1 MDSLDHMLTDP
12 LELGPCGD
20 GHGAR
25 IMEDCLLGDTRVSLP
40 EDLLEDPEIFFEVVS
55 LSTWQEV
62 LSDSQRAH
70 LQQFL
75 PHVPED
81 SAEQQNQ
88 LLLALFRGENFRFG
102 NPLHIAQKLFRDGH
116 FNPEVVKY
124 RQLCFKSQY
133 KRYLSSQQQYFHRLL
148 KQILASRSDLL
159 EMARR
164 SGPALS
170 FRQKRPSP
178 SRTPEEREWRTQ
190 QRYLKVLREVKEEC
204 GDTALSSDE
213 EATWDL
219 RETFSFEDLS
229 SWLPSSPARS
239 PSPAVPLR
247 VVPTLSTTDM
257 KTADKI
263 ELGDSDL
270 KIMLKKHHEKRKH
283 QPDHP
288 DLLTGDLTL
297 NDIMTRVNAGRKGSL
312 AALYDLA
319 VLKKKVKEKEERK
332 KKKIKVIKSEAED
345 LAEPLSGTE
354 GIPPLSQAPSPLAV
368 PAIKEEPLEDLK
380 PCLGINEISS
390 SFFSLLLE
398 ILLLEGQSSLPVLEE
413 RVLDWQSSP
422 ASSLNSWFSAAP
434 NWAELV
440 LPALQYLAGES
451 RAVPSSFSPFVEF
464 KEKTQQWK
472 LLGQSQDNEKELA
485 ALFQLWLET
494 KDQAL
499 CKQENEDSSDATTPV
514 PRVTDYVVRPSTGE
528 EKRVFQ
534 EQERYRYSQ
543 PHKAFTF
550 RMHGFESVV
559 GPVKGV
565 FDKET
570 SLNKAREHSLL
581 RSDRPAYVTILSL
594 VRDAAARLPNGEGT
608 RAEICELLK
617 DSQFLAPD
625 VTSTQVNTVVSGALD
640 RLHYEKDP
648 CVKYDIGRKLWIYL
662 HRDRSEEEFERIHQA
677 QAAAAKAR
685 KALQQKPKPSSK
697 VKSSSKES
705 SLKALSSGPSE
716 QSQMSLSD
724 SSMPPTPVTPVT
736 PTTPALPATPISP
749 PPVQAVSKSG
759 PTTVPEP
766 AKSSSGVLLVSS
778 PTMPQLGTMLSPAA
792 SQTPPTSQA
801 AARVVSH
808 SGSAGLPQVRVVAQ
822 PGLPA
827 VTQQSAGPAQ
837 TLPPIPAGPQI
848 RVPATATQTKVMPQT
863 VMATVPVKAQTATAT
878 VQRPGAGQTGLTV
891 TSLPATTSPASK
903 PATSSPG
910 SSAPSASTAAVIQ
923 NVSGQNIIKQVA
935 ITGQLGVKPQT
946 GSSIPLTAT
955 NFRIQGKDV
964 LRLPPSSITT
974 DAKGQTVLRITP
986 DMMATLAKSQV
997 TTVKLTQDL
1006 FGTGGGT
1013 AGKGISA
1020 TLHVTSNPVHATDSP
1035 AKASSASAP
1044 ASTPTGTTVVK
1055 VTPDLKPAEGS
1066 GSAFRLMPALGVSV
1080 AEQKGKS
1087 TVASSEAKPAATIRI
1102 VQGLGV
1108 MPPKAGQTITVAA
1121 HAKPGS
1127 SVASGSGTVH
1137 TSAVSLP
1144 SMNAAVSKTVA
1155 VASGAAST
1163 PISIATGAPT
1173 VRQVPVSTTVV
1184 STSQAGK
1191 LPTRITVP
1199 LSVISQ
1205 PMKGKSVVTAPIIKG
1220 NLGANLSGLGRNI
1233 ILTTMPAGT
1242 KLIAGNKPV
1251 SFLTAQQLQQ
1261 LQQQGQATQ
1270 VRPGRTVGPTGFS
1283 PCLCCLCPPGE
1294 PVCKL
1299 LTRRSLCEQVR
1310 IQTVP
1315 ASHLQQGTA
1324 SNSSK
1329 AVSTVVVTTAPS
1341 PKQAPEQQ

>member
-20 GHGAR
+20 GHGTR
-25 IMEDCLLGDTRVSLP
+25 IMEDCLLGGTRVSLP
-40 EDLLEDPEIFFEVVS
+40 EDLLEDPEIFFDVVS
-55 LSTWQEV
+55 LATWQEV
-62 LSDSQRAH
+62 LSESQRAH
-70 LQQFL
+70 LRQFL
-75 PHVPED
+75 PRFPED
-81 SAEQQNQ
+81 SPEQQKE
-88 LLLALFRGENFRFG
+88 LVLALFSGENFRFG

-133 KRYLSSQQQYFHRLL
+133 KRYLNSQQQYFHRLL

-164 SGPALS
+164 GGPALPV
-170 FRQKRPSP
+170 RQKRPSP
-178 SRTPEEREWRTQ
+178 SRSPEEREWRAQ

-213 EATWDL
+213 EATLDL
-219 RETFSFEDLS
+219 QEQFSFEDLS

-247 VVPTLSTTDM
+247 VVPTLCTTDM

-319 VLKKKVKEKEERK
+319 VLKKKVKEKEEKK
-332 KKKIKVIKSEAED
+332 KKKIKMIKSEAED
-345 LAEPLSGTE
+345 LAEPLSSADGV
-354 GIPPLSQAPSPLAV
+354 PPLSQAPSPLAI

-398 ILLLEGQSSLPVLEE
+398 ILLLENQASLPMLEE

-494 KDQAL
+494 KDQAF

-514 PRVTDYVVRPSTGE
+514 PRVRTDYVVRPSTGE

-685 KALQQKPKPSSK
+685 KALQQKPKPPSK
-697 VKSSSKES
+697 VKSSSKENS
-705 SLKALSSGPSE
+705 IKVLNSGPSE

-749 PPVQAVSKSG
+749 PPVSSVNKSG
-759 PTTVPEP
+759 PATVSEP

-778 PTMPQLGTMLSPAA
+778 PTMPQLGTMLSPAS
-792 SQTPPTSQA
+792 SQTPPSSQA

-822 PGLPA
+822 PSLPA
-827 VTQQSAGPAQ
+827 VPQQSAGPAQ
-837 TLPPIPAGPQI
+837 TLPQMPAGPQI
-848 RVPATATQTKVMPQT
+848 RTPATATQTKVVPQT
-863 VMATVPVKAQTATAT
+863 VMATVPVKAPTAAAT
-878 VQRPGAGQTGLTV
+878 VQRPGPGPTGLTV
-891 TSLPATTSPASK
+891 TNLPAAASPVSK

-910 SSAPSASTAAVIQ
+910 SSAASASTAAVIQ
-923 NVSGQNIIKQVA
+923 NVTGQNIIKQVA

-955 NFRIQGKDV
+955 NFRIQG
-964 LRLPPSSITT
+964 
-974 DAKGQTVLRITP
+974 
-986 DMMATLAKSQV
+986 
-997 TTVKLTQDL
+997 
-1006 FGTGGGT
+1006 
-1013 AGKGISA
+1013 
-1020 TLHVTSNPVHATDSP
+1020 
-1035 AKASSASAP
+1035 
-1044 ASTPTGTTVVK
+1044 TTVVK
-1055 VTPDLKPAEGS
+1055 VTPDLKATETS
-1066 GSAFRLMPALGVSV
+1066 SSAFRLMPALGVSV
-1080 AEQKGKS
+1080 ADQKGKN

-1108 MPPKAGQTITVAA
+1108 MPPKAGQTITVAT
-1121 HAKPGS
+1121 HAKQGAP
-1127 SVASGSGTVH
+1127 VASGAGTVH
-1137 TSAVSLP
+1137 TAAVSLP

-1163 PISIATGAPT
+1163 PLSIGTGAPT
-1173 VRQVPVSTTVV
+1173 MRQVPVNTTVV

-1220 NLGANLSGLGRNI
+1220 NLGANLGGLGRNI

-1270 VRPGRTVGPTGFS
+1270 VR
-1283 PCLCCLCPPGE
+1283 
-1294 PVCKL
+1294 
-1299 LTRRSLCEQVR
+1299 

-1324 SNSSK
+1324 SGSSK

>member
-20 GHGAR
+20 GHGTR
-25 IMEDCLLGDTRVSLP
+25 IMEDCLLGGTRVSLP
-40 EDLLEDPEIFFEVVS
+40 EDLLEDPEIFFDVVS

-70 LQQFL
+70 LRQFL
-75 PHVPED
+75 PRFPVD
-81 SAEQQNQ
+81 SAEQQNG
-88 LLLALFRGENFRFG
+88 LILALFSGENFRFG

-164 SGPALS
+164 SGPALP

-178 SRTPEEREWRTQ
+178 SRSPEEREWRTQ

-213 EATWDL
+213 E
-219 RETFSFEDLS
+219 DLS
-229 SWLPSSPARS
+229 SWLPSSPACS

-319 VLKKKVKEKEERK
+319 VLKKKVKEKEEKK
-332 KKKIKVIKSEAED
+332 KKKIKLIKSEAED
-345 LAEPLSGTE
+345 LAEPLSSTE
-354 GIPPLSQAPSPLAV
+354 GVPPLSQAPSPLAISS
-368 PAIKEEPLEDLK
+368 IKEEPLEDLK

-398 ILLLEGQSSLPVLEE
+398 ILLLENQASLPMLEE

-494 KDQAL
+494 KDQVF
-499 CKQENEDSSDATTPV
+499 CKQENEDSSDAMTPV

-617 DSQFLAPD
+617 DSQFLASD

-685 KALQQKPKPSSK
+685 KALQQKPKPPSK
-697 VKSSSKES
+697 VKCNNKES
-705 SLKALSSGPSE
+705 STKALSTGPSE

-736 PTTPALPATPISP
+736 PTTPALPTTPISP
-749 PPVQAVSKSG
+749 PPVSSVSKSG
-759 PTTVPEP
+759 PATVSEP

-778 PTMPQLGTMLSPAA
+778 PTMPQLGTVLSPT
-792 SQTPPTSQA
+792 SNQTPPSSQA
-801 AARVVSH
+801 TARVVSH
-808 SGSAGLPQVRVVAQ
+808 SGSGTLPQVRVVAQ

-827 VTQQSAGPAQ
+827 VPQQSAGPAQ
-837 TLPPIPAGPQI
+837 TLPQMPAGPQM
-848 RVPATATQTKVMPQT
+848 RVPATATQTKVVPQA
-863 VMATVPVKAQTATAT
+863 VMATVPVKGQTAVAT
-878 VQRPGAGQTGLTV
+878 VQRSGPGQVGLTV
-891 TSLPATTSPASK
+891 TSLPATASPMSK

-910 SSAPSASTAAVIQ
+910 SSAPSASTTAVIQ
-923 NVSGQNIIKQVA
+923 NVAGQNIIKQVA

-946 GSSIPLTAT
+946 GSSIPITAT
-955 NFRIQGKDV
+955 NFHIQGKDV

-1006 FGTGGGT
+1006 FGAGSGT
-1013 AGKGISA
+1013 TGKGISA
-1020 TLHVTSNPVHATDSP
+1020 TLHVTSNPIHTADSP
-1035 AKASSASAP
+1035 AKTSSGSAP
-1044 ASTPTGTTVVK
+1044 SSTPAGTTVVK
-1055 VTPDLKPAEGS
+1055 VTPELKPTEAS
-1066 GSAFRLMPALGVSV
+1066 SSAFRLMPALGVSV
-1080 AEQKGKS
+1080 AEQKGKN

-1108 MPPKAGQTITVAA
+1108 MPPKAGQTITVAT
-1121 HAKPGS
+1121 HAKQGA
-1127 SVASGSGTVH
+1127 SVASGAGPVH
-1137 TSAVSLP
+1137 SSTVSLP
-1144 SMNAAVSKTVA
+1144 SLNATMSKTVA
-1155 VASGAAST
+1155 VASGATST
-1163 PISIATGAPT
+1163 PISIGTGAPA

-1184 STSQAGK
+1184 STSQTGK

-1220 NLGANLSGLGRNI
+1220 NIGANLSGLGRNI

-1270 VRPGRTVGPTGFS
+1270 VR
-1283 PCLCCLCPPGE
+1283 
-1294 PVCKL
+1294 
-1299 LTRRSLCEQVR
+1299 

-1324 SNSSK
+1324 SGSSK

>member
-20 GHGAR
+20 GHSTG
-25 IMEDCLLGDTRVSLP
+25 IMEDCLLGGTRVSLP
-40 EDLLEDPEIFFEVVS
+40 EDLLEDPEIFFDVVS

-62 LSDSQRAH
+62 LSDSQREH

-75 PHVPED
+75 PQFPTDTV
-81 SAEQQNQ
+81 EQQNE
-88 LLLALFRGENFRFG
+88 LILALFSGENFRFG

-148 KQILASRSDLL
+148 RQILASRSDLL
-159 EMARR
+159 EMART
-164 SGPALS
+164 SGPALP
-170 FRQKRPSP
+170 FRHKHHSP
-178 SRTPEEREWRTQ
+178 SRSPEEREWRTQ

-213 EATWDL
+213 EATLDL
-219 RETFSFEDLS
+219 QEKFSFEDLS

-270 KIMLKKHHEKRKH
+270 KLMLKKHHEKRKH

-297 NDIMTRVNAGRKGSL
+297 SDIMTRVNAGRKGSL

-319 VLKKKVKEKEERK
+319 VLKKKVKEKEEKK
-332 KKKIKVIKSEAED
+332 KKKIKLIKSEAED
-345 LAEPLSGTE
+345 LAEPLSNTE
-354 GIPPLSQAPSPLAV
+354 GVPTLSQAPSPLAISS
-368 PAIKEEPLEDLK
+368 IKEEPLEDIK

-398 ILLLEGQSSLPVLEE
+398 ILLLESQASLPMLED

-451 RAVPSSFSPFVEF
+451 RVPSSFSPFVEF

-485 ALFQLWLET
+485 ALFHLWLET
-494 KDQAL
+494 KDQAF
-499 CKQENEDSSDATTPV
+499 CKENEDSSDAMTPV
-514 PRVTDYVVRPSTGE
+514 PRVRTDYVVRPSTGE

-685 KALQQKPKPSSK
+685 KALQQKPKPPSK
-697 VKSSSKES
+697 VKSSNKEGS
-705 SLKALSSGPSE
+705 VKGLSGPSE
-716 QSQMSLSD
+716 PSQMSLSD

-736 PTTPALPATPISP
+736 PTTPALPTPISP
-749 PPVQAVSKSG
+749 PPVSAVSRSG
-759 PTTVPEP
+759 STTVSEP

-778 PTMPQLGTMLSPAA
+778 PTMPQLGTMLSPA
-792 SQTPPTSQA
+792 SIQTPPSSQTT
-801 AARVVSH
+801 ARVVSH
-808 SGSAGLPQVRVVAQ
+808 SSSAGLPQVRVVAQ
-822 PGLPA
+822 PSLPA
-827 VTQQSAGPAQ
+827 VSQQSVGPAQ
-837 TLPPIPAGPQI
+837 PLPQMPAGPQI
-848 RVPATATQTKVMPQT
+848 RVPVTATQTKVVPQA
-863 VMATVPVKAQTATAT
+863 VVATVPVKGQTTAAS
-878 VQRPGAGQTGLTV
+878 VQRPGPAQTGLTV
-891 TSLPATTSPASK
+891 TSLPAAVSPGSK
-903 PATSSPG
+903 TAMSSPG
-910 SSAPSASTAAVIQ
+910 SSAPSASTTAVIQ
-923 NVSGQNIIKQVA
+923 NVTGQNIIKQVS

-946 GSSIPLTAT
+946 GNSIPLTAT

-1006 FGTGGGT
+1006 FGAGSGT

-1020 TLHVTSNPVHATDSP
+1020 TLHVTSNPVHAADSP
-1035 AKASSASAP
+1035 AKAPSASVPSSAP
-1044 ASTPTGTTVVK
+1044 AGTTVVK
-1055 VTPDLKPAEGS
+1055 VTPDLKPTETS
-1066 GSAFRLMPALGVSV
+1066 SSAFRLMPALGVSV
-1080 AEQKGKS
+1080 ADQKGKN

-1121 HAKPGS
+1121 HAKQGA
-1127 SVASGSGTVH
+1127 SVAGGSGTVH
-1137 TSAVSLP
+1137 SSTVSLP
-1144 SMNAAVSKTVA
+1144 SINATVSKTVA
-1155 VASGAAST
+1155 VASGATST
-1163 PISIATGAPT
+1163 PISIGTGAPT
-1173 VRQVPVSTTVV
+1173 VRQVPVNTTVV
-1184 STSQAGK
+1184 STSQSGK

-1233 ILTTMPAGT
+1233 ILTTMPAGA

-1270 VRPGRTVGPTGFS
+1270 VR
-1283 PCLCCLCPPGE
+1283 
-1294 PVCKL
+1294 
-1299 LTRRSLCEQVR
+1299 

-1324 SNSSK
+1324 SGSSK

>member
-20 GHGAR
+20 GNGAR
-25 IMEDCLLGDTRVSLP
+25 IMEDCLLGTTRVSLP

-62 LSDSQRAH
+62 LTDAQQEH
-70 LQQFL
+70 LKTFL
-75 PHVPED
+75 PRFPENNH
-81 SAEQQNQ
+81 EHQNKIIS
-88 LLLALFRGENFRFG
+88 ALFNGENFRFG

-124 RQLCFKSQY
+124 RQLCLKSQY
-133 KRYLSSQQQYFHRLL
+133 KRYLSSQQQYFYRLL
-148 KQILASRSDLL
+148 KQILASRNYLL
-159 EMARR
+159 ELARKG
-164 SGPALS
+164 GPDMIM
-170 FRQKRPSP
+170 KRRHFSP
-178 SRTPEEREWRTQ
+178 SYDAEEREKRTHR
-190 QRYLKVLREVKEEC
+190 RYLKILREVKEEC

-213 EATWDL
+213 E
-219 RETFSFEDLS
+219 DLS
-229 SWLPSSPARS
+229 SWPPSSPTRC
-239 PSPAVPLR
+239 PSPPVLLR
-247 VVPTLSTTDM
+247 VIPTLSTMDM
-257 KTADKI
+257 RTADRI
-263 ELGDSDL
+263 ELGESDL
-270 KIMLKKHHEKRKH
+270 KMMLRKHREKRKY

-288 DLLTGDLTL
+288 DLVTADITL
-297 NDIMTRVNAGRKGSL
+297 EDIMTRVNAGRKGSL
-312 AALYDLA
+312 AALFDLA
-319 VLKKKVKEKEERK
+319 TFKKKVKEKDDK
-332 KKKIKVIKSEAED
+332 KKKKLKIIKSEVED
-345 LAEPLSGTE
+345 LADSFSGAHGIPSLSQDHSPIPLS
-354 GIPPLSQAPSPLAV
+354 SV
-368 PAIKEEPLEDLK
+368 KEEPLEDMK
-380 PCLGINEISS
+380 PCLGVNEISS

-398 ILLLEGQSSLPVLEE
+398 ILFLEGPASLSMLEDK
-413 RVLDWQSSP
+413 VIDWQTSP
-422 ASSLNSWFSAAP
+422 ASALNTWFSFAT
-434 NWAELV
+434 NWSELV
-440 LPALQYLAGES
+440 LPALQYLSGDS
-451 RAVPSSFSPFVEF
+451 RDVPSSFSPFVEF

-472 LLGQSQDNEKELA
+472 LLGSCQDHEKELA

-494 KDQAL
+494 KDQTFF
-499 CKQENEDSSDATTPV
+499 KENEDSSDAIMPI

-625 VTSTQVNTVVSGALD
+625 VTSAQVNTVVSGALD

-662 HRDRSEEEFERIHQA
+662 HRNRSEEEFERIHQA
-677 QAAAAKAR
+677 QAAAAKAK
-685 KALQQKPKPSSK
+685 KALQQKPKPPAK
-697 VKSSSKES
+697 VKSSNKES
-705 SLKALSSGPSE
+705 SVKAPPSSTSEPS
-716 QSQMSLSD
+716 QLSLSD

-736 PTTPALPATPISP
+736 PTAPALPATPISP
-749 PPVQAVSKSG
+749 PPVSVVNKSVSSAG
-759 PTTVPEP
+759 SEP
-766 AKSSSGVLLVSS
+766 AKPSQSVLLVSS
-778 PTMPQLGTMLSPAA
+778 PTMPQLGTLLSTAQS
-792 SQTPPTSQA
+792 SQTQPGPQPPP
-801 AARVVSH
+801 ARVVSH
-808 SGSAGLPQVRVVAQ
+808 TASSVLPQVRVVSAQ
-822 PGLPA
+822 SSIPA
-827 VTQQSAGPAQ
+827 VSQQAPVVTQQQQQQPTSVS
-837 TLPPIPAGPQI
+837 QI
-848 RVPATATQTKVMPQT
+848 RVPATATQSK
-863 VMATVPVKAQTATAT
+863 
-878 VQRPGAGQTGLTV
+878 GL
-891 TSLPATTSPASK
+891 P
-903 PATSSPG
+903 
-910 SSAPSASTAAVIQ
+910 
-923 NVSGQNIIKQVA
+923 QVA
-935 ITGQLGVKPQT
+935 ITGQLGMKTQP

-1006 FGTGGGT
+1006 FT
-1013 AGKGISA
+1013 AAAGSSASGKGISA
-1020 TLHVTSNPVHATDSP
+1020 TLHVASNPVQTADSP
-1035 AKASSASAP
+1035 AKTSTASSSSSSP
-1044 ASTPTGTTVVK
+1044 AGSTVVK
-1055 VTPDLKPAEGS
+1055 VTPDLKTAEPTS
-1066 GSAFRLMPALGVSV
+1066 SAFRLMPALGM
-1080 AEQKGKS
+1080 
-1087 TVASSEAKPAATIRI
+1087 TVADQKSKAITTVSSTEAKPAATIRI

-1108 MPPKAGQTITVAA
+1108 MPPKAGQTITVAT
-1121 HAKPGS
+1121 HAKQVPS
-1127 SVASGSGTVH
+1127 SAAVSVPGTVH

-1144 SMNAAVSKTVA
+1144 TMSATVSKAVA
-1155 VASGAAST
+1155 VASGAAGT
-1163 PISIATGAPT
+1163 PITIGTGGTA

-1191 LPTRITVP
+1191 LPARITVP

-1205 PMKGKSVVTAPIIKG
+1205 PVKGKSVVTAPIIKG
-1220 NLGANLSGLGRNI
+1220 NLGTNISGLGRNI

-1270 VRPGRTVGPTGFS
+1270 VR
-1283 PCLCCLCPPGE
+1283 
-1294 PVCKL
+1294 
-1299 LTRRSLCEQVR
+1299 

-1315 ASHLQQGTA
+1315 ASHLQQGTV
-1324 SNSSK
+1324 SGSTK

-1341 PKQAPEQQ
+1341 PKQSQDQL

>member
-62 LSDSQRAH
+62 LSDTQRAH

-75 PHVPED
+75 PRVPED

-133 KRYLSSQQQYFHRLL
+133 KRYLNSQQQYFHRLL
-148 KQILASRSDLL
+148 KQILASRNDLL

-170 FRQKRPSP
+170 WRQKRPSP

-213 EATWDL
+213 EATWDSQ
-219 RETFSFEDLS
+219 ETFSFEDLS

-247 VVPTLSTTDM
+247 VVPTLCTTDM

-354 GIPPLSQAPSPLAV
+354 GLPPLSQAPSPLAA

-685 KALQQKPKPSSK
+685 KALQQKPKPSAK

-705 SLKALSSGPSE
+705 SLKVLSSGPSE

-749 PPVQAVSKSG
+749 PPVSAVSKSG

-766 AKSSSGVLLVSS
+766 AKSSSSVLLVSS

-792 SQTPPTSQA
+792 SQTPPSSQA

-808 SGSAGLPQVRVVAQ
+808 SSSAGLPQVRVVAQ

-848 RVPATATQTKVMPQT
+848 RVPATATQTKVVPQT
-863 VMATVPVKAQTATAT
+863 VMATVPVKAQTAAAT

-891 TSLPATTSPASK
+891 TSLPATASPASK

-910 SSAPSASTAAVIQ
+910 SSAPSASTATVIQ

-946 GSSIPLTAT
+946 GNSIPLTAT

-1020 TLHVTSNPVHATDSP
+1020 TLHVTSNPVHTTDSP

-1044 ASTPTGTTVVK
+1044 ASTPAGTTVVK

-1080 AEQKGKS
+1080 ADQKGKS

-1163 PISIATGAPT
+1163 PISIGTGAPT

-1220 NLGANLSGLGRNI
+1220 NLGANLGGLGRNI

-1270 VRPGRTVGPTGFS
+1270 VR
-1283 PCLCCLCPPGE
+1283 
-1294 PVCKL
+1294 
-1299 LTRRSLCEQVR
+1299 

-1324 SNSSK
+1324 STSSK

>member
-1 MDSLDHMLTDP
+1 MHVFVQSTCGEETMDSLDHMLTDP

-20 GHGAR
+20 GHGTR
-25 IMEDCLLGDTRVSLP
+25 IMEDCLLGGTRVSLP
-40 EDLLEDPEIFFEVVS
+40 EDLLEDPEIFFDVVS

-62 LSDSQRAH
+62 LSDSQREH

-75 PHVPED
+75 PQFPED
-81 SAEQQNQ
+81 SAEQQNE
-88 LLLALFRGENFRFG
+88 LILALFSGENFRFG

-133 KRYLSSQQQYFHRLL
+133 KRYLNSQQQYFHRLL

-164 SGPALS
+164 SVPALP

-213 EATWDL
+213 E
-219 RETFSFEDLS
+219 DLS

-257 KTADKI
+257 KTADKV

-319 VLKKKVKEKEERK
+319 VLKKKVKEKEEKK
-332 KKKIKVIKSEAED
+332 KKKIKTIKSEAED
-345 LAEPLSGTE
+345 LAEPLSSTE
-354 GIPPLSQAPSPLAV
+354 GVAPLSQAPSPLAI

-398 ILLLEGQSSLPVLEE
+398 ILLLESQASLPMLEE

-494 KDQAL
+494 KDQAF

-514 PRVTDYVVRPSTGE
+514 PRVRTDYVVRPSTGE

-685 KALQQKPKPSSK
+685 KALQQKPKPPSK

-705 SLKALSSGPSE
+705 SIKVLSSGPSE

-736 PTTPALPATPISP
+736 PTTPALPAIPISP
-749 PPVQAVSKSG
+749 PPVSAVNKSG
-759 PTTVPEP
+759 PSTVSEP

-778 PTMPQLGTMLSPAA
+778 PTMPHLGTMLSPAS
-792 SQTPPTSQA
+792 SQTTPNSQA

-808 SGSAGLPQVRVVAQ
+808 SGSAGLSQVRVVAQ
-822 PGLPA
+822 PSLPA
-827 VTQQSAGPAQ
+827 VPQQSGGPAQ
-837 TLPPIPAGPQI
+837 TLPQMPAGPQI
-848 RVPATATQTKVMPQT
+848 RVPATATQTKVVPQT
-863 VMATVPVKAQTATAT
+863 VMATVPVKAQTTAAT
-878 VQRPGAGQTGLTV
+878 VQRPGPGQTGLTV
-891 TSLPATTSPASK
+891 TSLPATASPVSK

-910 SSAPSASTAAVIQ
+910 TSAPSASTAAVIQ
-923 NVSGQNIIKQVA
+923 NVTGQNIIKQVA

-946 GSSIPLTAT
+946 GNSIPLTAT
-955 NFRIQGKDV
+955 NFRIQG
-964 LRLPPSSITT
+964 
-974 DAKGQTVLRITP
+974 
-986 DMMATLAKSQV
+986 
-997 TTVKLTQDL
+997 
-1006 FGTGGGT
+1006 
-1013 AGKGISA
+1013 
-1020 TLHVTSNPVHATDSP
+1020 
-1035 AKASSASAP
+1035 
-1044 ASTPTGTTVVK
+1044 TTVVK
-1055 VTPDLKPAEGS
+1055 VTPDLKPTEAS
-1066 GSAFRLMPALGVSV
+1066 SSAFRLMPALGVSV
-1080 AEQKGKS
+1080 ADQKGKS

-1108 MPPKAGQTITVAA
+1108 MPPKAGQTITVAT
-1121 HAKPGS
+1121 HAKQGA

-1163 PISIATGAPT
+1163 PISIGTGAPT

-1270 VRPGRTVGPTGFS
+1270 VR
-1283 PCLCCLCPPGE
+1283 
-1294 PVCKL
+1294 
-1299 LTRRSLCEQVR
+1299 

-1324 SNSSK
+1324 SGSSK

>member
-1 MDSLDHMLTDP
+1 MDSRGLPAWTSQSTEISTCGEETMDSLDHMLTDP

-20 GHGAR
+20 GHGTR
-25 IMEDCLLGDTRVSLP
+25 IMEDCLLGGTRVSLP
-40 EDLLEDPEIFFEVVS
+40 EDLLEDPEIFFDVVS

-62 LSDSQRAH
+62 LSDSQREH

-75 PHVPED
+75 PQFPED
-81 SAEQQNQ
+81 SAEQQNE
-88 LLLALFRGENFRFG
+88 LILALFSGENFRFG

-133 KRYLSSQQQYFHRLL
+133 KRYLNSQQQYFHRLL

-164 SGPALS
+164 SVPALP

-213 EATWDL
+213 EATLDL
-219 RETFSFEDLS
+219 QEQFSFEDLS

-257 KTADKI
+257 KTADKV

-319 VLKKKVKEKEERK
+319 VLKKKVKEKEEKK
-332 KKKIKVIKSEAED
+332 KKKIKTIKSEAED
-345 LAEPLSGTE
+345 LAEPLSSTE
-354 GIPPLSQAPSPLAV
+354 GVAPLSQAPSPLAI

-398 ILLLEGQSSLPVLEE
+398 ILLLESQASLPMLEE

-494 KDQAL
+494 KDQAF

-514 PRVTDYVVRPSTGE
+514 PRVRTDYVVRPSTGE

-685 KALQQKPKPSSK
+685 KALQQKPKPPSK

-705 SLKALSSGPSE
+705 SIKVLSSGPSE

-736 PTTPALPATPISP
+736 PTTPALPAIPISP
-749 PPVQAVSKSG
+749 PPVSAVNKSG
-759 PTTVPEP
+759 PSTVSEP

-778 PTMPQLGTMLSPAA
+778 PTMPHLGTMLSPAS
-792 SQTPPTSQA
+792 SQTTPNSQA

-808 SGSAGLPQVRVVAQ
+808 SGSAGLSQVRVVAQ
-822 PGLPA
+822 PSLPA
-827 VTQQSAGPAQ
+827 VPQQSGGPAQ
-837 TLPPIPAGPQI
+837 TLPQMPAGPQI
-848 RVPATATQTKVMPQT
+848 RVPATATQTKVVPQT
-863 VMATVPVKAQTATAT
+863 VMATVPVKAQTTAAT
-878 VQRPGAGQTGLTV
+878 VQRPGPGQTGLTV
-891 TSLPATTSPASK
+891 TSLPATASPVSK

-910 SSAPSASTAAVIQ
+910 TSAPSASTAAVIQ
-923 NVSGQNIIKQVA
+923 NVTGQNIIKQVA

-946 GSSIPLTAT
+946 GNSIPLTAT
-955 NFRIQGKDV
+955 NFRIQG
-964 LRLPPSSITT
+964 
-974 DAKGQTVLRITP
+974 
-986 DMMATLAKSQV
+986 
-997 TTVKLTQDL
+997 
-1006 FGTGGGT
+1006 
-1013 AGKGISA
+1013 
-1020 TLHVTSNPVHATDSP
+1020 
-1035 AKASSASAP
+1035 
-1044 ASTPTGTTVVK
+1044 TTVVK
-1055 VTPDLKPAEGS
+1055 VTPDLKPTEAS
-1066 GSAFRLMPALGVSV
+1066 SSAFRLMPALGVSV
-1080 AEQKGKS
+1080 ADQKGKS

-1108 MPPKAGQTITVAA
+1108 MPPKAGQTITVAT
-1121 HAKPGS
+1121 HAKQGA

-1163 PISIATGAPT
+1163 PISIGTGAPT

-1270 VRPGRTVGPTGFS
+1270 VR
-1283 PCLCCLCPPGE
+1283 
-1294 PVCKL
+1294 
-1299 LTRRSLCEQVR
+1299 

-1324 SNSSK
+1324 SGSSK

>member
-20 GHGAR
+20 GQGSR
-25 IMEDCLLGDTRVSLP
+25 IMEDCLLGGTRVSLP
-40 EDLLEDPEIFFEVVS
+40 EDLLEDPEIFFDVVS

-62 LSDSQRAH
+62 LSDSQRDH

-75 PHVPED
+75 PLFPED
-81 SAEQQNQ
+81 SMEQQNQ
-88 LLLALFRGENFRFG
+88 LILALFSGENFRFG

-124 RQLCFKSQY
+124 RQLCFRSQY

-164 SGPALS
+164 SGPAFPS
-170 FRQKRPSP
+170 RQKRPWP
-178 SRTPEEREWRTQ
+178 SRAPEEREWRTQ

-213 EATWDL
+213 
-219 RETFSFEDLS
+219 EDLS

-270 KIMLKKHHEKRKH
+270 KIMLKKHHEKRKY

-297 NDIMTRVNAGRKGSL
+297 SDIMTRVNAGRKGSL

-319 VLKKKVKEKEERK
+319 VLKKKVKEKEERR
-332 KKKIKVIKSEAED
+332 KKKIKLIKSEVED
-345 LAEPLSGTE
+345 LAEPLSGPE
-354 GIPPLSQAPSPLAV
+354 GLPPLSQAPSPLAI

-398 ILLLEGQSSLPVLEE
+398 ILLLEGQASLPLLEE

-451 RAVPSSFSPFVEF
+451 RAMPSSFSPFVEF

-494 KDQAL
+494 KDQAF
-499 CKQENEDSSDATTPV
+499 CKQETEDSSDATTPV
-514 PRVTDYVVRPSTGE
+514 PRVRTDYVVRPSTGE

-534 EQERYRYSQ
+534 EQERHRYSQ
-543 PHKAFTF
+543 PHRAFTF
-550 RMHGFESVV
+550 RLHGFESVV

-685 KALQQKPKPSSK
+685 KALQQKPKPPSK
-697 VKSSSKES
+697 VKASSKEGPV
-705 SLKALSSGPSE
+705 KVLSGGPSE
-716 QSQMSLSD
+716 QSQLSLSD

-749 PPVQAVSKSG
+749 PPLPPVNKSG
-759 PTTVPEP
+759 PATVSEP
-766 AKSSSGVLLVSS
+766 AKSASGVLLVSS
-778 PTMPQLGTMLSPAA
+778 PTMPQLGTMLSPAS
-792 SQTPPTSQA
+792 SQTPPSSQA

-808 SGSAGLPQVRVVAQ
+808 SGSAGLPQVRVVA
-822 PGLPA
+822 PPSLPA
-827 VTQQSAGPAQ
+827 VTQPAGPAPA
-837 TLPPIPAGPQI
+837 LPPMPTGTQI
-848 RVPATATQTKVMPQT
+848 RMPATG
-863 VMATVPVKAQTATAT
+863 AQAKGG
-878 VQRPGAGQTGLTV
+878 P
-891 TSLPATTSPASK
+891 
-903 PATSSPG
+903 
-910 SSAPSASTAAVIQ
+910 
-923 NVSGQNIIKQVA
+923 QVA

-946 GSSIPLTAT
+946 GSSVPLTAT

-1006 FGTGGGT
+1006 FGTGAGAT
-1013 AGKGISA
+1013 GKGISA
-1020 TLHVTSNPVHATDSP
+1020 TLHVTSNPVHSTDSP
-1035 AKASSASAP
+1035 AKAGVATAP
-1044 ASTPTGTTVVK
+1044 SSTPAGTTVVK
-1055 VTPDLKPAEGS
+1055 VTPDLKPAEAS
-1066 GSAFRLMPALGVSV
+1066 SSAFRLMPALGVSV
-1080 AEQKGKS
+1080 ADQKGKN

-1121 HAKPGS
+1121 HTKQGP
-1127 SVASGSGTVH
+1127 SVAGGSGTVH
-1137 TSAVSLP
+1137 TSAVSMP
-1144 SMNAAVSKTVA
+1144 SVNAAVSKTVA
-1155 VASGAAST
+1155 VASGAASA
-1163 PISIATGAPT
+1163 PISIGTGAPA
-1173 VRQVPVSTTVV
+1173 VRQVPVSTAVV

-1220 NLGANLSGLGRNI
+1220 NLGANLGGLGRNI
-1233 ILTTMPAGT
+1233 ILTTMPAGA

-1270 VRPGRTVGPTGFS
+1270 VR
-1283 PCLCCLCPPGE
+1283 
-1294 PVCKL
+1294 
-1299 LTRRSLCEQVR
+1299 

-1324 SNSSK
+1324 SGSSK

>member
-1 MDSLDHMLTDP
+1 MHVFVQSTCGEETMDSLDHMLTDP

-20 GHGAR
+20 GHGTR
-25 IMEDCLLGDTRVSLP
+25 IMEDCLLGGTRVSLP
-40 EDLLEDPEIFFEVVS
+40 EDLLEDPEIFFDVVS

-62 LSDSQRAH
+62 LSESQREH

-75 PHVPED
+75 PQFPED
-81 SAEQQNQ
+81 SAERQNE
-88 LLLALFRGENFRFG
+88 LILALFSGENFRFG

-133 KRYLSSQQQYFHRLL
+133 KRYLNSQQQYFHRLL

-159 EMARR
+159 ETARR
-164 SGPALS
+164 SGPALP

-213 EATWDL
+213 EATLDL
-219 RETFSFEDLS
+219 QEQFSFEDLS

-270 KIMLKKHHEKRKH
+270 KIMLKKHQEKRKH

-319 VLKKKVKEKEERK
+319 VLKRKVKEKEEKK
-332 KKKIKVIKSEAED
+332 KKKIKMIKSEAED
-345 LAEPLSGTE
+345 LAEPLSSTE
-354 GIPPLSQAPSPLAV
+354 GVAPLSQAASPLAI

-398 ILLLEGQSSLPVLEE
+398 ILLLESQASLPMLEE

-494 KDQAL
+494 KDQAF

-514 PRVTDYVVRPSTGE
+514 PRVRTDYVVRPSTGE

-685 KALQQKPKPSSK
+685 KALQQKPKPPSK

-705 SLKALSSGPSE
+705 SIKVLSSGPSE

-736 PTTPALPATPISP
+736 PTTPALPAIPISP
-749 PPVQAVSKSG
+749 PPISAVNKSG
-759 PTTVPEP
+759 PSTVSEP

-778 PTMPQLGTMLSPAA
+778 PTMPHLGTVLSPAS
-792 SQTPPTSQA
+792 SQTTPSSQA

-808 SGSAGLPQVRVVAQ
+808 SGSAGLSQVRVVAQ
-822 PGLPA
+822 PSLPA
-827 VTQQSAGPAQ
+827 VPQQSAGPAQ
-837 TLPPIPAGPQI
+837 TLPQMPAGPQI
-848 RVPATATQTKVMPQT
+848 RVPATATQTKV
-863 VMATVPVKAQTATAT
+863 VP
-878 VQRPGAGQTGLTV
+878 
-891 TSLPATTSPASK
+891 
-903 PATSSPG
+903 
-910 SSAPSASTAAVIQ
+910 
-923 NVSGQNIIKQVA
+923 QVA

-946 GSSIPLTAT
+946 GNSIPLTAT

-1006 FGTGGGT
+1006 FGTGGNT
-1013 AGKGISA
+1013 TGKGISA
-1020 TLHVTSNPVHATDSP
+1020 TLHVTSNPVHAADSP

-1044 ASTPTGTTVVK
+1044 SSTPGTTVVK
-1055 VTPDLKPAEGS
+1055 VTPDLKPTEAS
-1066 GSAFRLMPALGVSV
+1066 SSAFRLMPALGVSV
-1080 AEQKGKS
+1080 ADQKGKS

-1108 MPPKAGQTITVAA
+1108 IPPKAGQTITVAT
-1121 HAKPGS
+1121 HAKQGA

-1163 PISIATGAPT
+1163 PISIGTGAPT

-1270 VRPGRTVGPTGFS
+1270 VR
-1283 PCLCCLCPPGE
+1283 
-1294 PVCKL
+1294 
-1299 LTRRSLCEQVR
+1299 

-1324 SNSSK
+1324 SGSSK

>member
-20 GHGAR
+20 GHGSR
-25 IMEDCLLGDTRVSLP
+25 IMEDCLLGGTRVSLP
-40 EDLLEDPEIFFEVVS
+40 EDLLEDPEIFFDVVS

-62 LSDSQRAH
+62 LSDSQREH

-75 PHVPED
+75 PRFPED
-81 SAEQQNQ
+81 SMEQQNQ
-88 LLLALFRGENFRFG
+88 LILALFSGENFRFG

-124 RQLCFKSQY
+124 RQLCFRSQY

-164 SGPALS
+164 SGPA
-170 FRQKRPSP
+170 FPCRQKRPWP
-178 SRTPEEREWRTQ
+178 SRAPEEREWRTQ

-213 EATWDL
+213 
-219 RETFSFEDLS
+219 EDLS

-270 KIMLKKHHEKRKH
+270 KIMLKKHHEKRKY

-332 KKKIKVIKSEAED
+332 KKKIKLIKSEVED
-345 LAEPLSGTE
+345 LAESLSGPE
-354 GIPPLSQAPSPLAV
+354 GLPPLSQAPSPLAI

-398 ILLLEGQSSLPVLEE
+398 ILLLEGQASLPLLEE

-422 ASSLNSWFSAAP
+422 ASSLNSWFSSAP

-494 KDQAL
+494 KDQAF
-499 CKQENEDSSDATTPV
+499 CKQETEDSSDATTPV

-685 KALQQKPKPSSK
+685 KALQQKPKPPSK
-697 VKSSSKES
+697 VKSSSKEGPV
-705 SLKALSSGPSE
+705 KVLSGGPSE
-716 QSQMSLSD
+716 QSQLSLSD

-749 PPVQAVSKSG
+749 PPVPPVNKSG
-759 PTTVPEP
+759 PTTVSEP
-766 AKSSSGVLLVSS
+766 AKSTSGVLLVSS
-778 PTMPQLGTMLSPAA
+778 PTMPQLGTMLSPAS
-792 SQTPPTSQA
+792 SQTPPSSQA

-808 SGSAGLPQVRVVAQ
+808 SGSAGLPQVRVVA
-822 PGLPA
+822 PPSLPS
-827 VTQQSAGPAQ
+827 VTQPAGPAPA
-837 TLPPIPAGPQI
+837 LPPMPTGTQI
-848 RVPATATQTKVMPQT
+848 RMPAPGAQAKGGPQT
-863 VMATVPVKAQTATAT
+863 VLATVPVKAQTATAT
-878 VQRPGAGQTGLTV
+878 VQRPGPGSAGLTV
-891 TSLPATTSPASK
+891 TSLSAAANPASK

-910 SSAPSASTAAVIQ
+910 GSAPSTPTAAVLQ
-923 NVSGQNIIKQVA
+923 NVAGQNIIKQVA

-946 GSSIPLTAT
+946 GSSVPLTAT

-1006 FGTGGGT
+1006 FGTGAGAT
-1013 AGKGISA
+1013 GKGISA

-1035 AKASSASAP
+1035 AKAGVAAAP
-1044 ASTPTGTTVVK
+1044 SSTPTGTTVVK
-1055 VTPDLKPAEGS
+1055 VTPDLKPAEAS
-1066 GSAFRLMPALGVSV
+1066 SSAFRLMPALGVSV
-1080 AEQKGKS
+1080 ADQKGKN

-1121 HAKPGS
+1121 HTKQGP
-1127 SVASGSGTVH
+1127 SVAGGSGTVH

-1144 SMNAAVSKTVA
+1144 SVNAAVSKTVA
-1155 VASGAAST
+1155 VASGAASA
-1163 PISIATGAPT
+1163 PISIGTGAPA
-1173 VRQVPVSTTVV
+1173 VRQVPVSTAVV

-1220 NLGANLSGLGRNI
+1220 NLGANLGGLGRNI
-1233 ILTTMPAGT
+1233 ILTTMPAGA

-1270 VRPGRTVGPTGFS
+1270 VR
-1283 PCLCCLCPPGE
+1283 
-1294 PVCKL
+1294 
-1299 LTRRSLCEQVR
+1299 

-1324 SNSSK
+1324 SGSSK

>member
-1 MDSLDHMLTDP
+1 
-12 LELGPCGD
+12 
-20 GHGAR
+20 
-25 IMEDCLLGDTRVSLP
+25 
-40 EDLLEDPEIFFEVVS
+40 
-55 LSTWQEV
+55 
-62 LSDSQRAH
+62 
-70 LQQFL
+70 
-75 PHVPED
+75 
-81 SAEQQNQ
+81 
-88 LLLALFRGENFRFG
+88 
-102 NPLHIAQKLFRDGH
+102 
-116 FNPEVVKY
+116 
-124 RQLCFKSQY
+124 
-133 KRYLSSQQQYFHRLL
+133 
-148 KQILASRSDLL
+148 
-159 EMARR
+159 MARR
-164 SGPALS
+164 SGPALPS
-170 FRQKRPSP
+170 RQKRPSP

-204 GDTALSSDE
+204 GDSALSSDE
-213 EATWDL
+213 
-219 RETFSFEDLS
+219 EDLS

-297 NDIMTRVNAGRKGSL
+297 HDIMTRVNAGRKGSL

-332 KKKIKVIKSEAED
+332 KKKIKMIKSEAED

-354 GIPPLSQAPSPLAV
+354 GLPPLSQAPSPLAI

-398 ILLLEGQSSLPVLEE
+398 ILLLEGQASLPMLEE

-451 RAVPSSFSPFVEF
+451 RAVPSSFSPFVGF

-494 KDQAL
+494 KDQAF

-514 PRVTDYVVRPSTGE
+514 PRVRTDYVVRPSTGE

-685 KALQQKPKPSSK
+685 KALQQKPKPPSK
-697 VKSSSKES
+697 VKSSSKEGS
-705 SLKALSSGPSE
+705 VKVLGAGPSE
-716 QSQMSLSD
+716 QSQLSLSD

-749 PPVQAVSKSG
+749 QPVPSVNKSG
-759 PTTVPEP
+759 PTTVSEP
-766 AKSSSGVLLVSS
+766 VKSTSGVLLVSS
-778 PTMPQLGTMLSPAA
+778 PTMPQLGTMLSPAS
-792 SQTPPTSQA
+792 SQTPPSSQA

-822 PGLPA
+822 PSLPA
-827 VTQQSAGPAQ
+827 VTQSAGPAP
-837 TLPPIPAGPQI
+837 TLTQMTAGPQI
-848 RVPATATQTKVMPQT
+848 RVPATAVQTKGGPQT
-863 VMATVPVKAQTATAT
+863 VMATVPVKAQTAAAT
-878 VQRPGAGQTGLTV
+878 VQRPGPAGLTV
-891 TSLPATTSPASK
+891 TSLPAAANPASK

-910 SSAPSASTAAVIQ
+910 GSAPSTPAAAVIQ
-923 NVSGQNIIKQVA
+923 NVTGQNIIKQVA

-1006 FGTGGGT
+1006 FGTGSGPT
-1013 AGKGISA
+1013 GKGISA
-1020 TLHVTSNPVHATDSP
+1020 TLHVTSNPVHAADSP
-1035 AKASSASAP
+1035 AKASPASAP
-1044 ASTPTGTTVVK
+1044 SSTPPGTTVVK
-1055 VTPDLKPAEGS
+1055 VTPDLKPTEAS
-1066 GSAFRLMPALGVSV
+1066 SSAFRLMPALGVSV
-1080 AEQKGKS
+1080 ADQKGKN

-1108 MPPKAGQTITVAA
+1108 MPPKAGPTITVAA
-1121 HAKPGS
+1121 HAKQGP

-1144 SMNAAVSKTVA
+1144 SVNAAVSKTVA

-1163 PISIATGAPT
+1163 PISIGTGAPA

-1205 PMKGKSVVTAPIIKG
+1205 PMKGKGVVTAPIIKG
-1220 NLGANLSGLGRNI
+1220 NLGANLGGLGRNI

-1270 VRPGRTVGPTGFS
+1270 VR
-1283 PCLCCLCPPGE
+1283 
-1294 PVCKL
+1294 
-1299 LTRRSLCEQVR
+1299 

-1324 SNSSK
+1324 SGSSK

>member
-20 GHGAR
+20 GHGTR
-25 IMEDCLLGDTRVSLP
+25 IMEDCLLGGTRISLP
-40 EDLLEDPEIFFEVVS
+40 EDLLEDPEIFFDVVS
-55 LSTWQEV
+55 LSTWEEV
-62 LSDSQRAH
+62 LSDSQREH

-75 PHVPED
+75 PHFPED
-81 SAEQQNQ
+81 SIEQQNQ
-88 LLLALFRGENFRFG
+88 LILALFSGENFRFG
-102 NPLHIAQKLFRDGH
+102 NPLHIAQKLFRDGY

-133 KRYLSSQQQYFHRLL
+133 KRYLNSEQQYFHRLL

-164 SGPALS
+164 SGPALH

-213 EATWDL
+213 EATLDL
-219 RETFSFEDLS
+219 QEKFSFEDLS

-288 DLLTGDLTL
+288 DLLIGDLTL

-319 VLKKKVKEKEERK
+319 VLKKKVKEKEEKK
-332 KKKIKVIKSEAED
+332 KKKIKMIKSETED
-345 LAEPLSGTE
+345 LAEPLSSTE
-354 GIPPLSQAPSPLAV
+354 GIPPLSQASSPLAV

-451 RAVPSSFSPFVEF
+451 RAIPSSFSPFVEF

-494 KDQAL
+494 KDQAF

-514 PRVTDYVVRPSTGE
+514 PRVRTDYVVRPSTGE

-685 KALQQKPKPSSK
+685 KALQQKPKPPSK

-705 SLKALSSGPSE
+705 SMKVLSSGPSE

-749 PPVQAVSKSG
+749 SPVSAVNKSG
-759 PTTVPEP
+759 PTTISEP

-778 PTMPQLGTMLSPAA
+778 PTMPQLGTMLSPAS
-792 SQTPPTSQA
+792 SQTPPSSQA

-808 SGSAGLPQVRVVAQ
+808 SGSSGLPQVRVVAQ
-822 PGLPA
+822 PSLPA
-827 VTQQSAGPAQ
+827 VTQPSAGPAQ
-837 TLPPIPAGPQI
+837 TLPPMSAGPQI
-848 RVPATATQTKVMPQT
+848 RVPATATQTKVVPQT
-863 VMATVPVKAQTATAT
+863 VMATVPVKAQTTAAT
-878 VQRPGAGQTGLTV
+878 VQRPGPGQTGLTV
-891 TSLPATTSPASK
+891 TSLPATASPANK
-903 PATSSPG
+903 PPTSSPG
-910 SSAPSASTAAVIQ
+910 SSAPGASTATVIQ
-923 NVSGQNIIKQVA
+923 NVTGQNIIKQVA
-935 ITGQLGVKPQT
+935 ITGQLGVKPQA
-946 GSSIPLTAT
+946 GSSMPLTAT
-955 NFRIQGKDV
+955 NFRIQ
-964 LRLPPSSITT
+964 
-974 DAKGQTVLRITP
+974 
-986 DMMATLAKSQV
+986 
-997 TTVKLTQDL
+997 
-1006 FGTGGGT
+1006 
-1013 AGKGISA
+1013 
-1020 TLHVTSNPVHATDSP
+1020 
-1035 AKASSASAP
+1035 
-1044 ASTPTGTTVVK
+1044 GTTVVK
-1055 VTPDLKPAEGS
+1055 VTPDLKPAEAS
-1066 GSAFRLMPALGVSV
+1066 SSAFRLMPALGVSV
-1080 AEQKGKS
+1080 ADQKGKN

-1108 MPPKAGQTITVAA
+1108 MPPKAGQTITVAT
-1121 HAKPGS
+1121 HAKQGS

-1144 SMNAAVSKTVA
+1144 NMNAAVSKTVA

-1163 PISIATGAPT
+1163 PISIGAGAPT

-1270 VRPGRTVGPTGFS
+1270 VR
-1283 PCLCCLCPPGE
+1283 
-1294 PVCKL
+1294 
-1299 LTRRSLCEQVR
+1299 

-1324 SNSSK
+1324 SGSSK

>member
-12 LELGPCGD
+12 LELGPCGE
-20 GHGAR
+20 GNGTR
-25 IMEDCLLGDTRVSLP
+25 IMEDCMLGATRVSLP

-62 LSDSQRAH
+62 LTDSQRDH
-70 LQQFL
+70 LKKFL
-75 PHVPED
+75 PHFPENNP
-81 SAEQQNQ
+81 EHQNK
-88 LLLALFRGENFRFG
+88 LIPALFSGENFRFG

-133 KRYLSSQQQYFHRLL
+133 KRYLNSQQQYFYRLL
-148 KQILASRSDLL
+148 KQILASRNHLLDL
-159 EMARR
+159 ARKG
-164 SGPALS
+164 GPDLTL
-170 FRQKRPSP
+170 KKKYPSP
-178 SRTPEEREWRTQ
+178 PCGPEERDRRTH

-204 GDTALSSDE
+204 GDTTLSSDE
-213 EATWDL
+213 
-219 RETFSFEDLS
+219 EDLS
-229 SWLPSSPARS
+229 SWLPNSPAHC
-239 PSPAVPLR
+239 PSPALPLR
-247 VVPTLSTTDM
+247 VIPTLSTLDM
-257 KTADKI
+257 KTADKLDFG
-263 ELGDSDL
+263 ENDL
-270 KIMLKKHHEKRKH
+270 KVMLKKHHEKRKR

-288 DLLTGDLTL
+288 DLVTGDLTL
-297 NDIMTRVNAGRKGSL
+297 DDIMTRVNAGRKGSL
-312 AALYDLA
+312 AALFDLA
-319 VLKKKVKEKEERK
+319 IMKKKVKEKEEK
-332 KKKIKVIKSEAED
+332 KKKKLKVIKSEVED
-345 LAEPLSGTE
+345 LADSFSNAD
-354 GIPPLSQAPSPLAV
+354 GIPPISQDPSTIALSAV
-368 PAIKEEPLEDLK
+368 KEEPLEEIK
-380 PCLGINEISS
+380 PCIGVNEISS

-398 ILLLEGQSSLPVLEE
+398 ILLLEGPTSLSVLEDK
-413 RVLDWQSSP
+413 VLDWQSSP
-422 ASSLNSWFSAAP
+422 ASTLNSWFSFAP
-434 NWAELV
+434 NWSELV
-440 LPALQYLAGES
+440 LPALQYLTGDC
-451 RAVPSSFSPFVEF
+451 RDVPSSFSPFVEF

-472 LLGQSQDNEKELA
+472 LLGSSQDHEKELV

-494 KDQAL
+494 KDQTFF
-499 CKQENEDSSDATTPV
+499 KENEDSSDATTPI

-625 VTSTQVNTVVSGALD
+625 VTSAQVNTVVSGALD

-662 HRDRSEEEFERIHQA
+662 HRDRSEEEFVFLYSGIVPQLFLSAERIHQA
-677 QAAAAKAR
+677 QAAAAKAK
-685 KALQQKPKPSSK
+685 KALQQKPKPPAK
-697 VKSSSKES
+697 IKSSSKES
-705 SLKALSSGPSE
+705 SVKVFPSSASEPS
-716 QSQMSLSD
+716 QLSLSD

-749 PPVQAVSKSG
+749 PPVSVVSK
-759 PTTVPEP
+759 TVPSVGPEP
-766 AKSSSGVLLVSS
+766 AKPSQSVLLVSS
-778 PTMPQLGTMLSPAA
+778 PPMPQLGTLLSTGQSA
-792 SQTPPTSQA
+792 QTQAGPQPPP
-801 AARVVSH
+801 ARVVSH
-808 SGSAGLPQVRVVAQ
+808 TASSSGLPQVRVVTAQ
-822 PGLPA
+822 SSLPPVSQQTPV
-827 VTQQSAGPAQ
+827 VTQQQQPASV
-837 TLPPIPAGPQI
+837 PQI
-848 RVPATATQTKVMPQT
+848 RATATQTKVPPQA
-863 VMATVPVKAQTATAT
+863 VMTVPVKAQTSPVQ
-878 VQRPGAGQTGLTV
+878 VQRPGASVTGQAGIAV
-891 TSLPATTSPASK
+891 TALSAASSPTAK

-910 SSAPSASTAAVIQ
+910 SSAPTSSSSTTVIQ
-923 NVSGQNIIKQVA
+923 NVAGQNILKQVA
-935 ITGQLGVKPQT
+935 ITGQLGMKTQA
-946 GSSIPLTAT
+946 GSGIPLTAA

-1006 FGTGGGT
+1006 FT
-1013 AGKGISA
+1013 AAAGSSTSGKGISA
-1020 TLHVTSNPVHATDSP
+1020 TLHVTSNPVQSADCPAKTSTATSASPSP
-1035 AKASSASAP
+1035 A
-1044 ASTPTGTTVVK
+1044 GTTVVK
-1055 VTPDLKPAEGS
+1055 VTPDLKTAES
-1066 GSAFRLMPALGVSV
+1066 TSSAFRLMPALGMTM
-1080 AEQKGKS
+1080 ADQKGKAIT
-1087 TVASSEAKPAATIRI
+1087 TVASTEAKPAATIRI

-1108 MPPKAGQTITVAA
+1108 MPPKAGQTITVAT
-1121 HAKPGS
+1121 HAKQVPSSS
-1127 SVASGSGTVH
+1127 SVSMPGTVH

-1144 SMNAAVSKTVA
+1144 TMSAAVSKAVA
-1155 VASGAAST
+1155 VASGAAGT
-1163 PISIATGAPT
+1163 PITIGTGAT
-1173 VRQVPVSTTVV
+1173 AVRQVPVSTTVV

-1191 LPTRITVP
+1191 LPARITVP

-1205 PMKGKSVVTAPIIKG
+1205 PVKGKNVVTAPIIKG
-1220 NLGANLSGLGRNI
+1220 NLGANISGLGRNI

-1270 VRPGRTVGPTGFS
+1270 VR
-1283 PCLCCLCPPGE
+1283 
-1294 PVCKL
+1294 
-1299 LTRRSLCEQVR
+1299 
-1310 IQTVP
+1310 IQTVS
-1315 ASHLQQGTA
+1315 ASHLQQGTV
-1324 SNSSK
+1324 SGSTK

-1341 PKQAPEQQ
+1341 PKQTQDQQ

>member
-20 GHGAR
+20 GHGTR
-25 IMEDCLLGDTRVSLP
+25 IMEDCLLGGTRVSLP
-40 EDLLEDPEIFFEVVS
+40 EDLLEDPEIFFDVVS

-62 LSDSQRAH
+62 LSDSQREH

-75 PHVPED
+75 PRFPED
-81 SAEQQNQ
+81 SFEQQNQ
-88 LLLALFRGENFRFG
+88 LILALFSGENFRFG

-133 KRYLSSQQQYFHRLL
+133 KRYLTCQQQYFHRLL

-164 SGPALS
+164 SGPALP

-204 GDTALSSDE
+204 GDTDLSSDE
-213 EATWDL
+213 EATLDL
-219 RETFSFEDLS
+219 QEKFSFEDLS

-257 KTADKI
+257 RTADKI

-319 VLKKKVKEKEERK
+319 VLKKKVKEKEEKK
-332 KKKIKVIKSEAED
+332 KKKIKLIKSEAED
-345 LAEPLSGTE
+345 LAEPLSSAD
-354 GIPPLSQAPSPLAV
+354 GIPPLSQAPSPLAI

-398 ILLLEGQSSLPVLEE
+398 ILLLEGQASLPMLEE

-472 LLGQSQDNEKELA
+472 LLGQTQDNEKELA

-494 KDQAL
+494 KDQAF

-685 KALQQKPKPSSK
+685 KALQQKPKPPSK
-697 VKSSSKES
+697 VKSGSKES
-705 SLKALSSGPSE
+705 SLKVLSSGPSE

-749 PPVQAVSKSG
+749 PPVSAVNKSG
-759 PTTVPEP
+759 PTTVSEP

-778 PTMPQLGTMLSPAA
+778 PTMPQLGTMLSPAS
-792 SQTPPTSQA
+792 SQTPPSSQA
-801 AARVVSH
+801 PARVVSH

-822 PGLPA
+822 PGLPT
-827 VTQQSAGPAQ
+827 VPQQSTGQTQ
-837 TLPPIPAGPQI
+837 TLPQMPAGPQI
-848 RVPATATQTKVMPQT
+848 RAPAGAPQTKVVPQT
-863 VMATVPVKAQTATAT
+863 VMATVPVKAQTAAAT
-878 VQRPGAGQTGLTV
+878 VQRPGPGQTGLTM
-891 TSLPATTSPASK
+891 TSLPATANPASK

-923 NVSGQNIIKQVA
+923 NVTGQNIIKQVA

-946 GSSIPLTAT
+946 GNSIPLTAT

-1006 FGTGGGT
+1006 FGTGSGT

-1020 TLHVTSNPVHATDSP
+1020 TLHVTSNPVHATESP
-1035 AKASSASAP
+1035 SKASSASAP
-1044 ASTPTGTTVVK
+1044 SSTPTGTTVVK
-1055 VTPDLKPAEGS
+1055 VTPDLKPTEAS
-1066 GSAFRLMPALGVSV
+1066 SSAFRLMPALGVSV
-1080 AEQKGKS
+1080 ADQKVKN

-1108 MPPKAGQTITVAA
+1108 MPPKAGQTITVAT
-1121 HAKPGS
+1121 HAKQGS

-1163 PISIATGAPT
+1163 PISIGTGASA

-1270 VRPGRTVGPTGFS
+1270 VR
-1283 PCLCCLCPPGE
+1283 
-1294 PVCKL
+1294 
-1299 LTRRSLCEQVR
+1299 

-1324 SNSSK
+1324 SGSSK

>member
-20 GHGAR
+20 GQGSR
-25 IMEDCLLGDTRVSLP
+25 IMEDCLLGGTRVSLP
-40 EDLLEDPEIFFEVVS
+40 EDLLEDPEIFFDVVS

-62 LSDSQRAH
+62 LSDSQREH

-75 PHVPED
+75 PFFPED
-81 SAEQQNQ
+81 SMEQQNQ
-88 LLLALFRGENFRFG
+88 LILALFSGENFRFG

-124 RQLCFKSQY
+124 RQLCFRSQY

-164 SGPALS
+164 SGPAFPS
-170 FRQKRPSP
+170 RQKRPWP
-178 SRTPEEREWRTQ
+178 SRAPEEREWRTQ

-213 EATWDL
+213 
-219 RETFSFEDLS
+219 EDLS

-270 KIMLKKHHEKRKH
+270 KIMLKKHHEKRKY

-332 KKKIKVIKSEAED
+332 KKKIKLIKSEVED
-345 LAEPLSGTE
+345 LAEPLSGPE
-354 GIPPLSQAPSPLAV
+354 GLPPLSQAPSPLAI

-398 ILLLEGQSSLPVLEE
+398 ILLLEGQASLPLLEE

-464 KEKTQQWK
+464 KEKTQHWK

-494 KDQAL
+494 KDQAF
-499 CKQENEDSSDATTPV
+499 CKQETEDSSDATTPV
-514 PRVTDYVVRPSTGE
+514 PRVFLCSRRTDYVVRPSTGE

-685 KALQQKPKPSSK
+685 KALQQKPKPPSK
-697 VKSSSKES
+697 VKSSSKDGPV
-705 SLKALSSGPSE
+705 KVLSGGPSE
-716 QSQMSLSD
+716 QSQLSLSD

-749 PPVQAVSKSG
+749 PPVPPVNKNG
-759 PTTVPEP
+759 PTTVSEP
-766 AKSSSGVLLVSS
+766 AKSTSGVLLVSS
-778 PTMPQLGTMLSPAA
+778 PTMPQLGTMLSPAS
-792 SQTPPTSQA
+792 SQTPPSSQA

-808 SGSAGLPQVRVVAQ
+808 SGSAGLPQVRVVA
-822 PGLPA
+822 PPSLPA
-827 VTQQSAGPAQ
+827 VTQPAGPAPP
-837 TLPPIPAGPQI
+837 LPPMPAGTQI
-848 RVPATATQTKVMPQT
+848 RMPATGAQAKGGPQT

-878 VQRPGAGQTGLTV
+878 VQRPGPGSAGLTV
-891 TSLPATTSPASK
+891 TSLPAAAKPTSK

-910 SSAPSASTAAVIQ
+910 GPTPSTPTAAVLQ
-923 NVSGQNIIKQVA
+923 SVAGQNIIKQVA

-946 GSSIPLTAT
+946 GSSVPLTAT

-1006 FGTGGGT
+1006 FGTGAGT
-1013 AGKGISA
+1013 TGKGISA

-1035 AKASSASAP
+1035 AKAGVATAP
-1044 ASTPTGTTVVK
+1044 SSTPTGTTVVK
-1055 VTPDLKPAEGS
+1055 VTPDLKPA
-1066 GSAFRLMPALGVSV
+1066 RLMPALGVSV
-1080 AEQKGKS
+1080 ADQKGKN

-1108 MPPKAGQTITVAA
+1108 MPPTAGQTITVAA
-1121 HAKPGS
+1121 HTKQGP
-1127 SVASGSGTVH
+1127 SVAGGSGTVH
-1137 TSAVSLP
+1137 TSAVSMP
-1144 SMNAAVSKTVA
+1144 SVNAAVSKTVA
-1155 VASGAAST
+1155 VASGAASA
-1163 PISIATGAPT
+1163 PISIGTGAPA
-1173 VRQVPVSTTVV
+1173 VRQVPVSTAVV

-1220 NLGANLSGLGRNI
+1220 NLGANLGGLGRNI
-1233 ILTTMPAGT
+1233 ILTTMPAGA

-1270 VRPGRTVGPTGFS
+1270 VR
-1283 PCLCCLCPPGE
+1283 
-1294 PVCKL
+1294 
-1299 LTRRSLCEQVR
+1299 

-1324 SNSSK
+1324 SGSSK

>member
-12 LELGPCGD
+12 LELVPCSD
-20 GHGAR
+20 GHGTR
-25 IMEDCLLGDTRVSLP
+25 IMEDCLLGGTRVSLP
-40 EDLLEDPEIFFEVVS
+40 EDLLEDPEIFFDVVS

-62 LSDSQRAH
+62 LSDSQREY

-75 PHVPED
+75 PSFPMD
-81 SAEQQNQ
+81 STEQQKQ
-88 LLLALFRGENFRFG
+88 LILALFSGENFRFG

-159 EMARR
+159 DMARR
-164 SGPALS
+164 SGPALPL
-170 FRQKRPSP
+170 RQKRPSP
-178 SRTPEEREWRTQ
+178 SRTPEEREWRTH

-213 EATWDL
+213 E
-219 RETFSFEDLS
+219 DLS
-229 SWLPSSPARS
+229 SWLPSSPACS

-247 VVPTLSTTDM
+247 VVPTLSTMDM
-257 KTADKI
+257 KTSDKI

-288 DLLTGDLTL
+288 DLLTADLTL
-297 NDIMTRVNAGRKGSL
+297 SDIMTRVNAGRKGSL

-319 VLKKKVKEKEERK
+319 VLKKRVKEKEEK
-332 KKKIKVIKSEAED
+332 KKKKLKIIKSEVED
-345 LAEPLSGTE
+345 LTDPLSSTE

-398 ILLLEGQSSLPVLEE
+398 ILLLEGQASLPMLEE

-434 NWAELV
+434 SWAELV

-472 LLGQSQDNEKELA
+472 LLGQSQDNEKELV

-494 KDQAL
+494 KDQTF
-499 CKQENEDSSDATTPV
+499 CKQENEDSSDAMTPV
-514 PRVTDYVVRPSTGE
+514 PRVRTDYVVRPSTGE

-550 RMHGFESVV
+550 RLHGFESVV

-685 KALQQKPKPSSK
+685 KALQQKPKPPSK
-697 VKSSSKES
+697 VKSGSKES
-705 SLKALSSGPSE
+705 SVKVLSGPSE
-716 QSQMSLSD
+716 QSQLSLSD

-736 PTTPALPATPISP
+736 PTTPALPSTPVSP
-749 PPVQAVSKSG
+749 PPVSSVSKSA
-759 PTTVPEP
+759 PSTVSEP
-766 AKSSSGVLLVSS
+766 AKSSSSVLLVSS
-778 PTMPQLGTMLSPAA
+778 PTMPQLGTMLSPPSNQTPSA
-792 SQTPPTSQA
+792 SQATT
-801 AARVVSH
+801 RVVSH
-808 SGSAGLPQVRVVAQ
+808 TNSAGLPQVRVVAQ
-822 PGLPA
+822 AGLAA
-827 VTQQSAGPAQ
+827 VTQQSTGSTQ
-837 TLPPIPAGPQI
+837 TLPPMTAGPPI
-848 RVPATATQTKVMPQT
+848 RAPATAAQTKVVPQT
-863 VMATVPVKAQTATAT
+863 VMATLPVKAPATSAT
-878 VQRPGAGQTGLTV
+878 LQRPGAGQAELTVTGLT
-891 TSLPATTSPASK
+891 SSPVSK

-910 SSAPSASTAAVIQ
+910 SATPSSSTAAVIQ
-923 NVSGQNIIKQVA
+923 NVTGQSIIKQVA

-1006 FGTGGGT
+1006 FGTGSGT

-1020 TLHVTSNPVHATDSP
+1020 TLHVTSNPVHATESP
-1035 AKASSASAP
+1035 AKASSASATS
-1044 ASTPTGTTVVK
+1044 STPAGTTVVK
-1055 VTPDLKPAEGS
+1055 VTPDLKPAEAS
-1066 GSAFRLMPALGVSV
+1066 SSAFRLMPALGVSV
-1080 AEQKGKS
+1080 ADQKGKN
-1087 TVASSEAKPAATIRI
+1087 TIASSEAKPATTIRI
-1102 VQGLGV
+1102 VQGLGM

-1121 HAKPGS
+1121 HAKQGS
-1127 SVASGSGTVH
+1127 SVASGSGTVQ

-1155 VASGAAST
+1155 MASGTANT
-1163 PISIATGAPT
+1163 PISIGTGAPS

-1205 PMKGKSVVTAPIIKG
+1205 PMKGKNVVTAPIIKG
-1220 NLGANLSGLGRNI
+1220 NLGANISGLGRNI

-1242 KLIAGNKPV
+1242 KLIAGSNPV

-1270 VRPGRTVGPTGFS
+1270 VR
-1283 PCLCCLCPPGE
+1283 
-1294 PVCKL
+1294 
-1299 LTRRSLCEQVR
+1299 

-1324 SNSSK
+1324 SGSSK

>member
-20 GHGAR
+20 GHGTR
-25 IMEDCLLGDTRVSLP
+25 IMEDCLLGGTRVSLP
-40 EDLLEDPEIFFEVVS
+40 EDLLEDPEIFFDVVS

-62 LSDSQRAH
+62 LSDSQREH

-75 PHVPED
+75 PQFPED
-81 SAEQQNQ
+81 SAEQQNE
-88 LLLALFRGENFRFG
+88 LILALFSGENFRFG

-133 KRYLSSQQQYFHRLL
+133 KRYLNSQQQYFHRLL

-164 SGPALS
+164 SGPALP

-213 EATWDL
+213 E
-219 RETFSFEDLS
+219 DLS

-257 KTADKI
+257 KTADKV

-319 VLKKKVKEKEERK
+319 VLKKKVKEKEEKK
-332 KKKIKVIKSEAED
+332 KKKIKTIKSEAED
-345 LAEPLSGTE
+345 LAEPLSSTE
-354 GIPPLSQAPSPLAV
+354 GVAPLSQAPSPLAI

-398 ILLLEGQSSLPVLEE
+398 ILLLESQASLPMLEE

-494 KDQAL
+494 KDQAF

-514 PRVTDYVVRPSTGE
+514 PRVRTDYVVRPSTGE

-685 KALQQKPKPSSK
+685 KALQQKPKPPSK

-705 SLKALSSGPSE
+705 SIKVLSSGPSE

-736 PTTPALPATPISP
+736 PTTPALPAIPISP
-749 PPVQAVSKSG
+749 PPVSAVNKSG
-759 PTTVPEP
+759 PSTVSEP

-778 PTMPQLGTMLSPAA
+778 PTMPHLGTMLSPAS
-792 SQTPPTSQA
+792 SQTAPSSQA

-808 SGSAGLPQVRVVAQ
+808 SGSAGLSQVRVVAQ
-822 PGLPA
+822 PSLPA
-827 VTQQSAGPAQ
+827 VPQQSGGPAQ
-837 TLPPIPAGPQI
+837 TLPQMPAGPQI
-848 RVPATATQTKVMPQT
+848 RVPATATQTKVVPQT
-863 VMATVPVKAQTATAT
+863 VMATVPVKAQTTAAT
-878 VQRPGAGQTGLTV
+878 VQRPGPGQTGLTV
-891 TSLPATTSPASK
+891 TSLPATASPVSK

-910 SSAPSASTAAVIQ
+910 TSAPSASTAAVIQ
-923 NVSGQNIIKQVA
+923 NVTGQNIIKQVA

-946 GSSIPLTAT
+946 GNSIPLTAT
-955 NFRIQGKDV
+955 NFRIQG
-964 LRLPPSSITT
+964 
-974 DAKGQTVLRITP
+974 
-986 DMMATLAKSQV
+986 
-997 TTVKLTQDL
+997 
-1006 FGTGGGT
+1006 
-1013 AGKGISA
+1013 
-1020 TLHVTSNPVHATDSP
+1020 
-1035 AKASSASAP
+1035 
-1044 ASTPTGTTVVK
+1044 TTVVK
-1055 VTPDLKPAEGS
+1055 VTPDLKPTEAS
-1066 GSAFRLMPALGVSV
+1066 SSAFRLMPALGVSV
-1080 AEQKGKS
+1080 ADQKGKS

-1108 MPPKAGQTITVAA
+1108 MPPKAGQTITVAT
-1121 HAKPGS
+1121 HAKQGA

-1163 PISIATGAPT
+1163 PISISTGAPT

-1270 VRPGRTVGPTGFS
+1270 VR
-1283 PCLCCLCPPGE
+1283 
-1294 PVCKL
+1294 
-1299 LTRRSLCEQVR
+1299 

-1324 SNSSK
+1324 SGSSK

>member
-20 GHGAR
+20 GHGTR
-25 IMEDCLLGDTRVSLP
+25 IMEDCLLGGTRISLP
-40 EDLLEDPEIFFEVVS
+40 EDLLEDPEIFFDVVS
-55 LSTWQEV
+55 LSTWEEV
-62 LSDSQRAH
+62 LSDSQREH

-75 PHVPED
+75 PHFPED
-81 SAEQQNQ
+81 SIEQQNQ
-88 LLLALFRGENFRFG
+88 LILALFSGENFRFG
-102 NPLHIAQKLFRDGH
+102 NPLHIAQKLFRDGY

-133 KRYLSSQQQYFHRLL
+133 KRYLNAEQQYFHRLL

-164 SGPALS
+164 SGPALH

-213 EATWDL
+213 EATLDL
-219 RETFSFEDLS
+219 QEKFSFEDLS

-288 DLLTGDLTL
+288 DLLIGDLTL

-319 VLKKKVKEKEERK
+319 VLKKKVKEKEEKK
-332 KKKIKVIKSEAED
+332 KKKIKMIKSETED
-345 LAEPLSGTE
+345 LAEPLSSTE
-354 GIPPLSQAPSPLAV
+354 GIPPLSQASSPLAV

-451 RAVPSSFSPFVEF
+451 RAIPSSFSPFVEF

-494 KDQAL
+494 KDQAF

-514 PRVTDYVVRPSTGE
+514 PRVRTDYVVRPSTGE

-685 KALQQKPKPSSK
+685 KALQQKPKPPSK
-697 VKSSSKES
+697 VKSNSKES
-705 SLKALSSGPSE
+705 SLKVLSSGPSE

-749 PPVQAVSKSG
+749 SPVSAVNKSG
-759 PTTVPEP
+759 PTTISEP

-778 PTMPQLGTMLSPAA
+778 PTMPQLGTMLSPAS
-792 SQTPPTSQA
+792 SQTPPSSQA
-801 AARVVSH
+801 TARVVSH
-808 SGSAGLPQVRVVAQ
+808 SGSSGLPQVRVVAQ
-822 PGLPA
+822 PSLPA

-837 TLPPIPAGPQI
+837 TLPPMSAGPQI
-848 RVPATATQTKVMPQT
+848 RVPATATQTKVVPQT
-863 VMATVPVKAQTATAT
+863 VMATVPVKAQTTAAT
-878 VQRPGAGQTGLTV
+878 VQRPGPGQTGLTV
-891 TSLPATTSPASK
+891 TSLPATASPANK
-903 PATSSPG
+903 PPTSSPG
-910 SSAPSASTAAVIQ
+910 SSAPGASTATVIQ
-923 NVSGQNIIKQVA
+923 NVTGQNIIKQVA
-935 ITGQLGVKPQT
+935 ITGQLGVKPQA
-946 GSSIPLTAT
+946 GSSMPLTAT
-955 NFRIQGKDV
+955 NFRIQ
-964 LRLPPSSITT
+964 
-974 DAKGQTVLRITP
+974 
-986 DMMATLAKSQV
+986 
-997 TTVKLTQDL
+997 
-1006 FGTGGGT
+1006 
-1013 AGKGISA
+1013 
-1020 TLHVTSNPVHATDSP
+1020 
-1035 AKASSASAP
+1035 
-1044 ASTPTGTTVVK
+1044 GTTVVK
-1055 VTPDLKPAEGS
+1055 VTPDLKPAEAS
-1066 GSAFRLMPALGVSV
+1066 SSAFRLMPALGVSV
-1080 AEQKGKS
+1080 ADQKGKN

-1108 MPPKAGQTITVAA
+1108 MPPKAGQTITVAT
-1121 HAKPGS
+1121 HAKQGS

-1144 SMNAAVSKTVA
+1144 NMNAAVSKTVA

-1163 PISIATGAPT
+1163 PISIGAGAPT

-1270 VRPGRTVGPTGFS
+1270 VR
-1283 PCLCCLCPPGE
+1283 
-1294 PVCKL
+1294 
-1299 LTRRSLCEQVR
+1299 

-1324 SNSSK
+1324 SGSSK